1 MTSTLKKFTLAA
13 SASGLLAAGMVFGTT
28 ATAQAVPGGPS
39 GCSAFLKPNSSHVAE
54 AWCTKGNGYWN
65 VQAKCAGPGSTHG
78 PYKGDPGYRKLSQEK
93 AAVLNCGSG
102 YPTDLKVVD
111 IHV

>member
-1 MTSTLKKFTLAA
+1 MTSTLKKFITAA
-13 SASGLLAAGMVFGTT
+13 SASGLLAAGVVLGTT

-39 GCSAFLKPNSSHVAE
+39 GCTAFLKPGNSHIAE
-54 AWCTKGNGYWN
+54 AWCKKGNGYWN

-78 PYKGDPGYRKLSQEK
+78 PYKGDPGFRALSREK
-93 AAVLNCGSG
+93 AAVLSCGSG
-102 YPTDLKVVD
+102 YPVELKVVD